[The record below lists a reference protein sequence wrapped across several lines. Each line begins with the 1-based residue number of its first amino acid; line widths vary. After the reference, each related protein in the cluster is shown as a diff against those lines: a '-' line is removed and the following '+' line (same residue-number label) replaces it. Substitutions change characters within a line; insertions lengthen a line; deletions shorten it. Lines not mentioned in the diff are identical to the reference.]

1 MNEFLGKSLI
11 NLREKVDEIN
21 SLLCIEIKVLANSL
35 LLSTEF
41 CILSEYFDETNCN
54 LRAIIAMVSL
64 IICSAMTI
72 LAVCLSSQNIMNSME
87 SMIKETKRRIAFTNK
102 LSSDDLEKAKLI
114 LSMRKEIRFSA
125 STLFVLKST
134 TLLIILSYV
143 TNYTVILIQTSG
155 NNII

>member
-1 MNEFLGKSLI
+1 
-11 NLREKVDEIN
+11 
-21 SLLCIEIKVLANSL
+21 
-35 LLSTEF
+35 
-41 CILSEYFDETNCN
+41 
-54 LRAIIAMVSL
+54 
-64 IICSAMTI
+64 
-72 LAVCLSSQNIMNSME
+72 
-87 SMIKETKRRIAFTNK
+87 MIKETKRRIAFTNK